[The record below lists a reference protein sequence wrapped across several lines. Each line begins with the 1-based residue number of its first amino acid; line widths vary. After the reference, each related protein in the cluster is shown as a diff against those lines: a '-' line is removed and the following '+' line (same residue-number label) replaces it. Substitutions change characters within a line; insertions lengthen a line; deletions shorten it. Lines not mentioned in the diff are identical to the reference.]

1 MRSRT
6 LVLTFSAL
14 SLAGLGLA
22 SSPVVTTVEA
32 QGRGASYRFREM
44 DRNGDGVITR
54 DEWQGSDRSFYV
66 HDWNHDGV
74 LSQNEVREGYQRD
87 TDWGRAQDEADHDPN
102 WRERN
107 LSWTRSSFASLDH
120 NRDGRLTPNEWHYD
134 YETFHRID
142 RNGDRV
148 VTLNEFL
155 GADIDDDRG
164 DSFDDLDYN
173 NNGVVERREWHGSQ
187 AEFARLDRNRDG
199 VLSRYEVVGSQPSFS
214 TYNEFQG
221 LDYDRNG
228 ALTRNEWHWS
238 NYTFTQADTNRDGR
252 ISAQEFEAIGGAPG
266 TIGALG
272 GQAAPATSMTV
283 HVNSQQRWV
292 DTGLDVRSGD
302 IITFSTTGQIQ
313 MSDNASDVAVPG
325 GATSH
330 RMAPDAPISGVYA
343 GALIG
348 KINNYSPMAIG
359 DQSRITAPVSGRLY
373 LGVNDDYLLD
383 NRGEFVVQLGVQR
396 AR

>member
-32 QGRGASYRFREM
+32 QGRASQMRFREM
-44 DRNGDGVITR
+44 DRNNDGVITR
-54 DEWQGSDRSFYV
+54 EEWQGSARSFDV
-66 HDWNHDGV
+66 HDWNHDGR
-74 LSQNEVREGYQRD
+74 LSENEVREGYQRD
-87 TDWGRAQDEADHDPN
+87 SKWEEADHDAN

-107 LSWTRSSFASLDH
+107 LSWTRTAFQNLDH
-120 NRDGRLTPNEWHYD
+120 NRDGRLSANEWHYD
-134 YETFHRID
+134 FETFHRVDANRDNSIS
-142 RNGDRV
+142 
-148 VTLNEFL
+148 LNEFL
-155 GADIDDDRG
+155 GANVDDDRS
-164 DSFDDLDYN
+164 DDFDDLDYN
-173 NNGVVERREWHGSQ
+173 NNGVVERKEWHGSQ
-187 AEFARLDRNRDG
+187 ATFANFDRNRDG
-199 VLSRYEVVGSQPSFS
+199 VLSRYELAGSQPGLS

-221 LDYDRNG
+221 LDYDRSG
-228 ALTRNEWHWS
+228 SISRNEWHWS
-238 NYTFTQADTNRDGR
+238 AASFGQYDTNRDGR
-252 ISAQEFEAIGGAPG
+252 ISTSEFESRGGAPG

-272 GQAAPATSMTV
+272 GAQQQFGNTTIR
-283 HVNSQQRWV
+283 VNSQQRWV
-292 DTGLDVRSGD
+292 DTGLDVRNGD
-302 IITFSTTGQIQ
+302 IITFNTTGQIQ

-348 KINNYSPMAIG
+348 KIGNYAPMAIG

-373 LGVNDDYLLD
+373 LSVNADYLQD

-396 AR
+396 R

>member
-14 SLAGLGLA
+14 TLAGVGLA

-32 QGRGASYRFREM
+32 QGRASSYRFREM
-44 DRNGDGVITR
+44 DRNNDGVITR
-54 DEWQGSDRSFYV
+54 DEWQGSARSFNV
-66 HDWNHDGV
+66 HDWNRDGR
-74 LSQNEVREGYQRD
+74 LSENEVREGFQRD
-87 TDWGRAQDEADHDPN
+87 SNWEQADHDAN

-107 LSWTRSSFASLDH
+107 LSWTRSAFSNLDH
-120 NRDGRLTPNEWHYD
+120 NRDGRLSANEWHYD
-134 YETFHRID
+134 FETFHRVD
-142 RNGDRV
+142 RNNDNTV
-148 VTLNEFL
+148 SLNEFL
-155 GADIDDDRG
+155 GTDIDDDRG

-187 AEFARLDRNRDG
+187 PEFARLDRNRDG
-199 VLSRYEVVGSQPSFS
+199 MLSRYEVVGSQPSFS
-214 TYNEFQG
+214 TYNEFQN

-228 ALTRNEWHWS
+228 MLSRNEWHWS
-238 NYTFTQADTNRDGR
+238 NRSFSQVDANRDGR
-252 ISAQEFEAIGGAPG
+252 ISSQEFQMSGGAPG

-272 GQAAPATSMTV
+272 GQSANMTV
-283 HVNSQQRWV
+283 RVNSQQRWV

-302 IITFSTTGQIQ
+302 IITFSTSGQIQ

-348 KINNYSPMAIG
+348 KINNYAPMAIG

-373 LGVNDDYLLD
+373 LGVNDDYLQD

-396 AR
+396 R

>member
-32 QGRGASYRFREM
+32 QGRASSYRFREM
-44 DRNGDGVITR
+44 DRNNDGVITR
-54 DEWQGSDRSFYV
+54 DEWQGSARSFEV
-66 HDWNHDGV
+66 HDWNHDGR
-74 LSQNEVREGYQRD
+74 LSGNEIREGYQRD
-87 TDWGRAQDEADHDPN
+87 TDWGRDQEQADHDPN

-107 LSWTRSSFASLDH
+107 LSWTRQSFASLDH
-120 NRDGRLTPNEWHYD
+120 NRDGRLSSNEWHYD
-134 YETFHRID
+134 FETFRRID
-142 RNGDRV
+142 RNNDNV

-155 GADIDDDRG
+155 GANIDDDRG
-164 DSFDDLDYN
+164 DDFDDLDYN

-199 VLSRYEVVGSQPSFS
+199 VLSRFEVAGTQPSFS
-214 TYNEFQG
+214 TYNQFQG

-228 ALTRNEWHWS
+228 SLSRNEWHWS
-238 NYTFTQADTNRDGR
+238 NYTFSQTDTNRDGR
-252 ISAQEFEAIGGAPG
+252 ISAQEFEAVGGAPG

-272 GQAAPATSMTV
+272 GQAAQAASMTV
-283 HVNSQQRWV
+283 RVNSQQRWV
-292 DTGLDVRSGD
+292 DTGLDVRNGD
-302 IITFSTTGQIQ
+302 IITFQTTGQIQ

-348 KINNYSPMAIG
+348 KINNYPPMAIG

-373 LGVNDDYLLD
+373 LSVNDDYLQD

-396 AR
+396 R